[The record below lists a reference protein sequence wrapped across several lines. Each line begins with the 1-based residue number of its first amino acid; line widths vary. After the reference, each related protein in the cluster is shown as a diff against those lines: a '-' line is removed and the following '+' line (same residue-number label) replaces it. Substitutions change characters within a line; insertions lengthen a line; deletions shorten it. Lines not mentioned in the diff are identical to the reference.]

1 MSDQYFSRHHL
12 WVQPVPDGSYNVGI
26 SEHAQHM
33 LGDIVFVEP
42 PTVGQRIQAEQACG
56 MVESVKTASDLHAPV
71 NGTVIAVNTDVT
83 NNPELLDD
91 NPEQHW
97 IFRIKPD
104 SPEDIGTLMDRASY
118 EAFLA

>member
-1 MSDQYFSRHHL
+1 MSNQYFSKYHL
-12 WVQPVPDGSYNVGI
+12 WVQPISDGSYNVGI
-26 SEHAQHM
+26 SAHAQQM

-42 PTVGQRIQAEQACG
+42 PNVGQRVQAEHACG
-56 MVESVKTASDLHAPV
+56 IVESVKTASDLHAPV
-71 NGTVIAVNTDVT
+71 SGTVIAVNPDVAS
-83 NNPELLDD
+83 NPELLDD
-91 NPEQHW
+91 GPEQHW